1 MLNHAGDSNR
11 SYCDPKAA
19 EARCAM
25 LPPLEESAVEPA
37 ELEQQAQRS
46 SRLVS
51 KLAANAADKKQEYV
65 GFFLAVV
72 LSPQTVLTLF
82 L

>member
-1 MLNHAGDSNR
+1 
-11 SYCDPKAA
+11 
-19 EARCAM
+19 M
-25 LPPLEESAVEPA
+25 LPPLEESTVEPA

-65 GFFLAVV
+65 GFFLAV
-72 LSPQTVLTLF
+72 F
-82 L
+82 LRERL